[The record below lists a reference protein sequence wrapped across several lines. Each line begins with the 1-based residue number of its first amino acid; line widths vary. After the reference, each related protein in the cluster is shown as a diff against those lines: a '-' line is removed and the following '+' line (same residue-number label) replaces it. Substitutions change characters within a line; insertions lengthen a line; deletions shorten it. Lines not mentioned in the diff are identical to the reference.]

1 MKKLIH
7 SPAFQQFL
15 RFALVGLSGTGVQYL
30 SIQIAV
36 VTEFVVL
43 DKAPAVTGSAIG
55 YLLGSL
61 VNYILNYFFTFDSGK
76 SHVEAASKYFGVL
89 AVGWGINFG
98 LMSLL
103 VEHWHIWHW
112 YAQIFTTGFVLCWN
126 FAGSKLWAFKDR

>member
-1 MKKLIH
+1 MKKIIH
-7 SPAFQQFL
+7 SSAFQQFL

-36 VTEFVVL
+36 VTEFAVL

-61 VNYILNYFFTFDSGK
+61 VNYILNYFFTFDSDK

-103 VEHWHIWHW
+103 VEHWHVWHW
-112 YAQIFTTGFVLCWN
+112 YAQLFTTGFVLCWN